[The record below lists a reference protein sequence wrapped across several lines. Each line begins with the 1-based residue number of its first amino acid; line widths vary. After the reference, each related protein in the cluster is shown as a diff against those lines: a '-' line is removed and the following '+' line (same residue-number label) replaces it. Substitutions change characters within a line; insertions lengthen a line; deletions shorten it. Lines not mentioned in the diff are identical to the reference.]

1 MDLKLKHW
9 SVNNLRLFIRQT
21 LDIHNGFRLPVNL
34 QVKLGIWLVLVAR
47 SYRKLN
53 EKTLETPMKSADNWP
68 VGKRKEAGLAS
79 GRAVSWSDENQRQ
92 QRRRPRL
99 GNHFH

>member
-68 VGKRKEAGLAS
+68 VGKRKEAGHYS
-79 GRAVSWSDENQRQ
+79 GLIQ
-92 QRRRPRL
+92 QHFVFRL
-99 GNHFH
+99 GHYSQRL